1 MLPNYAIE
9 KIQDFIDCD
18 GTQMIDIVTLMTAL
32 DALRKQVKH
41 KPDISRKPLYKVLCP
56 DCGRTL
62 NGFENA
68 PYCISCGQALDWE
81 VNK

>member
-9 KIQDFIDCD
+9 KIQDFINCD
-18 GTQMIDIVTLMTAL
+18 GTQMIDIVTLMTAQ

-68 PYCISCGQALDWE
+68 PYCISCGQALNWE
-81 VNK
+81 DVK